1 MKIFDVLARLK
12 NVKGPDAS
20 GNYLACCPAHDD
32 KRQSLSVKQGER
44 GVVMKCYAGC
54 GVRDI
59 CAKIGIRMEDLF
71 DDKPKPKPQA
81 SAPQQRRLVKVY
93 PYTDKDGKLL
103 FEVCRYE
110 PKSFNQRMPDP
121 AHPGQWIWR
130 SCPIQPLYRLP
141 EVNKAIAA
149 GQYVCVAEG
158 EKDADTLARLGYCG
172 TTIAMGAGKW
182 KTQHTEQLQGAR
194 VLLFADNDAAGRNHV
209 AIAMKALKNVA
220 KSVSDIYLN
229 EVWPEMPDKADV
241 SDMAKTFGDARC
253 KELIDSAILKAQSRS
268 IEHAQALS
276 PLEQAQVHDDTEAG
290 KLFSQIQGYTV
301 KDGCICQFTTD
312 GGLRP
317 LCTFS
322 AIPRSVVT
330 RDDGMTLSTGF
341 DIEGWDNAGH
351 NLGTVWVS
359 GAAYNRMDWVLDAW
373 GFKANIMPGTA
384 VKDKLRYVIAEVG
397 AKSAAKKTMYVH
409 TGWRKIGGKDCFLHA
424 GGAIGG
430 NAVSVQLEGKL
441 GAYDMTAPEDISLK
455 EACMQSLRLLDVMD
469 PVVAL
474 PLLGEMY
481 LAPLCSMLEER
492 GIAPRFALY
501 LLGATQTRKTTAA
514 LLAMSHF
521 GRFNAQDKIPA
532 SFTDTANSIQR
543 SAFLLK
549 DVPIL
554 VDDYFPVG
562 SVQARR
568 KMEETAQTLSRSFG
582 NGGSRGRLNTDM
594 TLRATYPPRG
604 VAIMT
609 GEDLPDIKESGL
621 GRFLIINLG
630 RQSVPVT
637 PALTQL
643 QEAASDG
650 YLRRA
655 MSGYI
660 TWLGGNDEKKENRL
674 RAMFLENR
682 TAAAERI
689 GEAGYRSVE
698 AVAHLITA
706 LTTMAAY
713 FAAVGA
719 IEREQTAALIDL
731 AWDVLV
737 EVAQRQ
743 GKDVSEQKPTAQ
755 FLRIVGELL
764 QSARFKCL
772 APDEQS
778 NSINV
783 LGYMDTNTYYF
794 FPETLYQAVSKFCAD
809 QGTVFPVSLPQ
820 LRKQLVDEGKITADM
835 ASKSKRIRGRVTR
848 YLWIPRALID
858 GDRETGE
865 QQRMDFNRMT
875 EVKNDEDN
883 PFKT

>member
-44 GVVMKCYAGC
+44 GVIMKCYAGC

-59 CAKIGIRMEDLF
+59 CQKIGIRMEDLF
-71 DDKPKPKPQA
+71 DDKPKPQA

-209 AIAMKALKNVA
+209 AIAMKALRNVA

-276 PLEQAQVHDDTEAG
+276 PLEQAQVHDDTEPG

-430 NAVSVQLEGKL
+430 DAVSVQLEGKL

-455 EACMQSLRLLDVMD
+455 EACMQSLRLIDVMD

-521 GRFNAQDKIPA
+521 GKFNAQDKIPA

-643 QEAASDG
+643 QEAANDG

-682 TAAAERI
+682 TAAAEKI

-737 EVAQRQ
+737 EVAQKQ

-772 APDEQS
+772 ALDELS

-858 GDRETGE
+858 GDKEVNE

-875 EVKNDEDN
+875 EVKNDKDN
-883 PFKT
+883 PFKS

>member
-12 NVKGPDAS
+12 NVKGPDAN

-32 KRQSLSVKQGER
+32 KRQSLSVKQGDR

-59 CAKIGIRMEDLF
+59 CAKIGIEMKDLY
-71 DDKPKPKPQA
+71 DDKPRAQAPAPQ
-81 SAPQQRRLVKVY
+81 QQRRLVKVY
-93 PYTDKDGKLL
+93 PYTDASGKLL

-121 AHPGQWIWR
+121 ARPGQYIWR

-141 EVNKAIAA
+141 AVVKAIEA

-158 EKDADTLARLGYCG
+158 EKDAETLTRLGYCG

-182 KTQHTEQLQGAR
+182 KTQHTEQLKGAR

-209 AIAMKALKNVA
+209 ESAGKALKGVA
-220 KSVSDIYLN
+220 KSVNYIYLS

-241 SDMAKTFGDARC
+241 SDMAEKYGDVEA

-268 IEHAQALS
+268 SGDVHNQT
-276 PLEQAQVHDDTEAG
+276 PLEQAQMHDDTEPG
-290 KLFSQIQGYTV
+290 KLYSQIQGYTV
-301 KDGCICQFTTD
+301 KDGCISQFTTD
-312 GGLRP
+312 GGVRP

-330 RDDGMTLSTGF
+330 RDDGMSLSTGF
-341 DIEGWDNAGH
+341 DIEGWDKDGRS
-351 NLGTVWVS
+351 LGTVWVS
-359 GAAYNRMDWVLDAW
+359 GAAYNRMDWVLDSW

-397 AKSAAKKTMYVH
+397 AKSATKRTMYIH
-409 TGWRKIGGKDCFLHA
+409 TGWRTIGGKDCFLHA

-455 EACMQSLRLLDVMD
+455 EACLKSLRLMDVID
-469 PVVAL
+469 PIVAL

-481 LAPLCSMLEER
+481 LAPLCSMLEDR

-521 GRFNAQDKIPA
+521 GKFNAQDKIPA

-549 DVPIL
+549 DMPIL

-568 KMEETAQTLSRSFG
+568 RMEETAQSLSRSFG

-621 GRFLIINLG
+621 GRFLIVNLG

-637 PALTQL
+637 PALTKL
-643 QEAASDG
+643 QQDAQAG

-660 TWLGGNDEKKENRL
+660 AWLGGNDDRKEDRL
-674 RAMFLENR
+674 LDMFMANR
-682 TAAAERI
+682 TTAAERI
-689 GEAGYRSVE
+689 GEAGYRSIE

-706 LTTMAAY
+706 LTTMASY
-713 FAAVGA
+713 FAWAGA
-719 IEREQTAALIDL
+719 LEREQSAALIDL
-731 AWDVLV
+731 AWDVLT
-737 EVAQRQ
+737 EIAQKQ

-772 APDEQS
+772 ALDEAS
-778 NSINV
+778 SSINV
-783 LGYMDTNTYYF
+783 LGYQDTTTYYF

-820 LRKQLVDEGKITADM
+820 LRKQLVDEGKISADM
-835 ASKSKRIRGRVTR
+835 ASKSKRVRGRVTR

-858 GDRETGE
+858 GEREVTE
-865 QQRMDFNRMT
+865 QQRMALRDMT
-875 EVKNDEDN
+875 EVKSDPDN
-883 PFKT
+883 PFFA

>member
-1 MKIFDVLARLK
+1 
-12 NVKGPDAS
+12 
-20 GNYLACCPAHDD
+20 
-32 KRQSLSVKQGER
+32 
-44 GVVMKCYAGC
+44 
-54 GVRDI
+54 
-59 CAKIGIRMEDLF
+59 
-71 DDKPKPKPQA
+71 
-81 SAPQQRRLVKVY
+81 
-93 PYTDKDGKLL
+93 
-103 FEVCRYE
+103 
-110 PKSFNQRMPDP
+110 
-121 AHPGQWIWR
+121 
-130 SCPIQPLYRLP
+130 
-141 EVNKAIAA
+141 
-149 GQYVCVAEG
+149 
-158 EKDADTLARLGYCG
+158 
-172 TTIAMGAGKW
+172 
-182 KTQHTEQLQGAR
+182 
-194 VLLFADNDAAGRNHV
+194 
-209 AIAMKALKNVA
+209 
-220 KSVSDIYLN
+220 
-229 EVWPEMPDKADV
+229 
-241 SDMAKTFGDARC
+241 
-253 KELIDSAILKAQSRS
+253 
-268 IEHAQALS
+268 
-276 PLEQAQVHDDTEAG
+276 
-290 KLFSQIQGYTV
+290 
-301 KDGCICQFTTD
+301 
-312 GGLRP
+312 
-317 LCTFS
+317 
-322 AIPRSVVT
+322 
-330 RDDGMTLSTGF
+330 
-341 DIEGWDNAGH
+341 
-351 NLGTVWVS
+351 
-359 GAAYNRMDWVLDAW
+359 
-373 GFKANIMPGTA
+373 
-384 VKDKLRYVIAEVG
+384 
-397 AKSAAKKTMYVH
+397 
-409 TGWRKIGGKDCFLHA
+409 
-424 GGAIGG
+424 
-430 NAVSVQLEGKL
+430 
-441 GAYDMTAPEDISLK
+441 
-455 EACMQSLRLLDVMD
+455 MQSLRLLDVMD

-532 SFTDTANSIQR
+532 SFADTANSIQR

-549 DVPIL
+549 DMPIL

-568 KMEETAQTLSRSFG
+568 KMEETAQSLSRSFG

-643 QEAASDG
+643 QEAANDG

-674 RAMFLENR
+674 RTMFLENR
-682 TAAAERI
+682 TAAAEKI

-772 APDEQS
+772 ALDEQS

-820 LRKQLVDEGKITADM
+820 LRKQLVDEGKITSDM

-848 YLWIPRALID
+848 YLWIPRVLID
-858 GDRETGE
+858 GDKEVNE

-875 EVKNDEDN
+875 EVENDKDN
-883 PFKT
+883 PFKF

>member
-54 GVRDI
+54 GVREI
-59 CAKIGIRMEDLF
+59 CQKIGIKMEDLF
-71 DDKPKPKPQA
+71 DDKLRPQA
-81 SAPQQRRLVKVY
+81 SAPQQQRRLVKVY

-121 AHPGQWIWR
+121 AHPGQWIWK

-209 AIAMKALKNVA
+209 AIALKALKNVA

-241 SDMAKTFGDARC
+241 SDMAKTFGDSKA

-276 PLEQAQVHDDTEAG
+276 PLEQAQVHDDTEPG

-359 GAAYNRMDWVLDAW
+359 GTAYNRMDWVLDAW

-397 AKSAAKKTMYVH
+397 AKSAAKKVMYVH
-409 TGWRKIGGKDCFLHA
+409 TGWRSIGGKDCFLHA

-455 EACMQSLRLLDVMD
+455 EACMQSLRLIDVMD

-521 GRFNAQDKIPA
+521 GKFNAQDKIPA

-731 AWDVLV
+731 AWDVLT
-737 EVAQRQ
+737 EVAQKQ

-820 LRKQLVDEGKITADM
+820 LRKQLVDEGKITSDM

-858 GDRETGE
+858 GDKEANE

-883 PFKT
+883 PFKS